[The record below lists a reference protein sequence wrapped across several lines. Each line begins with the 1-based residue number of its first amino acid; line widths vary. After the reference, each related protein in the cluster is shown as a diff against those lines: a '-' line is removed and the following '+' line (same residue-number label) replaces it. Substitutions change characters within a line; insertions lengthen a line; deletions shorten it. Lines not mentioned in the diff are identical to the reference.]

1 MFDYKRRIDE
11 LPKGSQILHEP
22 LLNKGSAF
30 SLKERDALNLNGL
43 LPPIV
48 LTIEEQKKRI
58 MKNFNNKHNDLE
70 KYIFLIALQDRNET
84 LFYKT
89 ITDEI
94 ETLMPIIYTPV
105 VGEACQK
112 YGHIF
117 RRPRGLYI
125 SKNDQGNIKNILKNW
140 PNKKVD
146 VIVVTDGERIL
157 GLGDLGSNGMGI
169 PVGKLS
175 LYTACA
181 GIDPAR
187 CLPIML
193 DVGTENENLKSDPL
207 YIGLTDGRIRG
218 DDYDSFIDE
227 FMEQASLAFPDA
239 IIQFEDFGN
248 RNASR
253 LLEKYKNDYRM
264 FNDDIQGTAA
274 VALAG
279 LLSSQRITK
288 KKLAEEKI
296 LFYGAG
302 TAGIGIANL
311 YTSALVE
318 KGYSEGAARKRCW
331 FIDSKGLVTKGRKNL
346 SNDKIPF
353 AHDHDVREDLCEIIE
368 SIRPTALIGISGQGH
383 AFSRD
388 VLELMAEIN
397 DRPIVFALSNPTSV
411 SECTAQQAYK
421 WTKGRCLFA
430 SGSPFGPVELEGK
443 TFIPGQGNN
452 AYIFPGVGLG
462 IVLSRSKIIS
472 DDLFL
477 SAAHTLSSLVSD
489 EELSNGQLYPSLS
502 DIRSVSKTIAISI
515 AKKVIA
521 SGLTNIALPKNL
533 EKYLDSIIYNPEYRD
548 YI

>member
-1 MFDYKRRIDE
+1 MVDFKRGIEE

-30 SLKERDALNLNGL
+30 SLKEREALHLNGL
-43 LPPIV
+43 LPPRV
-48 LTIEEQKKRI
+48 LTIEQQKNRI
-58 MKNFNNKHNDLE
+58 LENFNNKHNDLE

-84 LFYKT
+84 LFYRT

-94 ETLMPIIYTPV
+94 EEMMPIIYTPI

-125 SKNDQGNIKNILKNW
+125 SKNDKGNIRNILKNW
-140 PNKKVD
+140 SNDNVD

-157 GLGDLGSNGMGI
+157 GLGDLGANGMGI

-181 GIDPAR
+181 GVDPAR

-193 DVGTENENLKSDPL
+193 DVGTNNENLKNDPL

-218 DDYDSFIDE
+218 EEYDSFIDE
-227 FMEQASLAFPDA
+227 FMKETNEKFPDA

-248 RNASR
+248 HNAAR
-253 LLEKYKNDYRM
+253 LLDKYRNRYRM

-274 VALAG
+274 VTLAG

-288 KKLAEEKI
+288 RDLEDEKI

-311 YTSALVE
+311 YVTALTK
-318 KGYSEGAARKRCW
+318 KGYSKEEARRRCW
-331 FIDSKGLVTKGRKNL
+331 FVDSKGLVVSSRKNL
-346 SNDKIPF
+346 SRDKLPF
-353 AHDHDVREDLCEIIE
+353 AHEYYEKKDLSDIIQA
-368 SIRPTALIGISGQGH
+368 IRPTALIGISGQAN
-383 AFSRD
+383 AFSKN
-388 VLELMAEIN
+388 VLELMKGIN
-397 DRPIVFALSNPTSV
+397 DYPLVFALSNPTSS
-411 SECTAQQAYK
+411 SECTAENAYK
-421 WTKGRCLFA
+421 WTGGKCLFA
-430 SGSPFGPVELEGK
+430 SGSPFDSVEIEGK

-462 IVLSRSKIIS
+462 IILSKAEVIS

-477 SAAHTLSSLVSD
+477 AAAETLSILVSD
-489 EELSNGQLYPSLS
+489 KELSSGQLYPSIK
-502 DIRSVSKTIAISI
+502 DIKKVSKEIAITV
-515 AKKVIA
+515 AKKA
-521 SGLTNIALPKNL
+521 FSEGLTNMAIPQNI
-533 EKYLDSIIYNPEYRD
+533 ESSLDRIIYNPVYPD

>member
-1 MFDYKRRIDE
+1 MFDYKRRIDD

-89 ITDEI
+89 VTDEI

-125 SKNDQGNIKNILKNW
+125 SKNDQGNIINILKNW

-227 FMEQASLAFPDA
+227 FMEQTSLAFPDA

-253 LLEKYKNDYRM
+253 LLEKYKNNYRM

-279 LLSSQRITK
+279 LLSSQGITK

-318 KGYSEGAARKRCW
+318 KGYSEDAARKRCW

-346 SNDKIPF
+346 SKDKIPF
-353 AHDHDVREDLCEIIE
+353 AHDHDVKENLCEIIE

-443 TFIPGQGNN
+443 TFVPGQGNN

-533 EKYLDSIIYNPEYRD
+533 EKYLDSKIYNPEYRD

>member
-1 MFDYKRRIDE
+1 MVDFKRGIEE

-30 SLKERDALNLNGL
+30 SLKEREALHLNGL
-43 LPPIV
+43 LPPRV
-48 LTIEEQKKRI
+48 LTIEQQKNRI
-58 MKNFNNKHNDLE
+58 LENFNNKHNDLE

-84 LFYKT
+84 LFYRT

-94 ETLMPIIYTPV
+94 EEMMPIIYTPI

-125 SKNDQGNIKNILKNW
+125 SKNDKGNIRNILKNW
-140 PNKKVD
+140 SNDNVD

-157 GLGDLGSNGMGI
+157 GLGDLGANGMGI

-181 GIDPAR
+181 GVDPAR

-193 DVGTENENLKSDPL
+193 DVGTNNENLKNDPL
-207 YIGLTDGRIRG
+207 YIGLTEDRIRSEE
-218 DDYDSFIDE
+218 YDSFIDE
-227 FMEQASLAFPDA
+227 FMKETNEKFPDA

-248 RNASR
+248 HNAAR
-253 LLEKYKNDYRM
+253 LLDKYRNRYRM

-274 VALAG
+274 VTLAG

-288 KKLAEEKI
+288 RDLQDEKI

-311 YTSALVE
+311 YVTALTK
-318 KGYSEGAARKRCW
+318 KGYSKEEARWRCW
-331 FIDSKGLVTKGRKNL
+331 FVYSKGLVVSSRKNL
-346 SNDKIPF
+346 SRDKLPF
-353 AHDHDVREDLCEIIE
+353 AHEYYEKKDLSDIIQA
-368 SIRPTALIGISGQGH
+368 IRPTALIGISGQAN
-383 AFSRD
+383 AFSKNI
-388 VLELMAEIN
+388 LELMKDIN
-397 DRPIVFALSNPTSV
+397 DYPLVFALSNPTSS
-411 SECTAQQAYK
+411 SECTAENAYK
-421 WTKGRCLFA
+421 WTRGKCLFA
-430 SGSPFGPVELEGK
+430 SGSPFDSVEIEGK

-462 IVLSRSKIIS
+462 IILSKAEVIS

-477 SAAHTLSSLVSD
+477 AAAETLSILVSD
-489 EELSNGQLYPSLS
+489 KELSSGQLYPSIK
-502 DIRSVSKTIAISI
+502 DIKKVSKEIAITV
-515 AKKVIA
+515 AKKA
-521 SGLTNIALPKNL
+521 FSEGLTNMAIPQNI
-533 EKYLDSIIYNPEYRD
+533 ESSLDRIIYNPVYPD

>member
-48 LTIEEQKKRI
+48 LTIDEQKKRI
-58 MKNFNNKHNDLE
+58 MENFNNKHNDLE

-89 ITDEI
+89 VTDEI

-462 IVLSRSKIIS
+462 IVLSRSNIIS

-489 EELSNGQLYPSLS
+489 EELSSGQLYPSLS

>member
-89 ITDEI
+89 VTDEI

-443 TFIPGQGNN
+443 TFVPGQGNN

>member
-1 MFDYKRRIDE
+1 MVDKKRHIDKS
-11 LPKGSQILHEP
+11 LNGSQILHDP

-30 SLKERDALNLNGL
+30 SLKERVAFNLNGL
-43 LPPIV
+43 LPPKV
-48 LTIEEQKKRI
+48 LTIDDQKNRI
-58 MKNFNNKHNDLE
+58 MENYYNKQDDLE

-89 ITDEI
+89 LIDEI
-94 ETLMPIIYTPV
+94 DTLMPIIYTPV

-125 SKNDQGNIKNILKNW
+125 SKDDKGNIKNILKNW

-181 GIDPAR
+181 GIDPSR

-193 DVGTENENLKSDPL
+193 DVGTENKNLKEDPL
-207 YIGLTDGRIRG
+207 YIGLTNGRVRG
-218 DDYDSFIDE
+218 QAYDDFIDE
-227 FMEQASLAFPDA
+227 FMDEVSLVFPDA

-248 RNASR
+248 RNAGR
-253 LLEKYKNDYRM
+253 LLKKYKNNYRM
-264 FNDDIQGTAA
+264 FNDDIQGTAG
-274 VALAG
+274 VTLAG
-279 LLSSQRITK
+279 LLASQRITK
-288 KKLAEEKI
+288 KNLADEKI

-302 TAGIGIANL
+302 TAGVGIAHL
-311 YTSALVE
+311 YIKALVE
-318 KGYSEGAARKRCW
+318 EGYTEDDAKKRCW
-331 FIDSKGLVTKGRKNL
+331 FVDSKGLVVKSREGL
-346 SNDKIPF
+346 SNDKFFF
-353 AHDHDVREDLCEIIE
+353 AHNHEMEDNLVDIIQL
-368 SIRPTALIGISGQGH
+368 IRPTALIGISGHGK
-383 AFSRD
+383 AFSKN
-388 VLELMAEIN
+388 VLELMAEFN
-397 DRPIVFALSNPTSV
+397 KHPIVFALSNPTSS
-411 SECTAQQAYK
+411 SECTAEQAYR

-430 SGSPFGPVELEGK
+430 SGSPFDEVVLDGK
-443 TFIPGQGNN
+443 TFTPGQGNN

-462 IVLSRSKIIS
+462 IVLTRSKIIS
-472 DDLFL
+472 NDLFL
-477 SAAHTLSSLVSD
+477 VAAKTLARLVTD

-502 DIRSVSKTIAISI
+502 GIRSVSKTIAINV
-515 AKKVIA
+515 AKKVIS
-521 SGLTNIALPKNL
+521 SGLANVKNSDNL
-533 EKYLDSIIYNPEYRD
+533 EKHLDALIYSPEYQD

>member
-1 MFDYKRRIDE
+1 MVDFKRGIEE

-30 SLKERDALNLNGL
+30 SLKEREALHLNGL
-43 LPPIV
+43 LPPRV
-48 LTIEEQKKRI
+48 LTIEQQKNRI
-58 MKNFNNKHNDLE
+58 LENFNNKHNDLE

-84 LFYKT
+84 LFYRT

-94 ETLMPIIYTPV
+94 EEMMPIIYTPI

-125 SKNDQGNIKNILKNW
+125 SKNDKGNIRNILKNW
-140 PNKKVD
+140 SNDNVD

-157 GLGDLGSNGMGI
+157 GLGDLGANGMGI

-181 GIDPAR
+181 GVDPAR

-193 DVGTENENLKSDPL
+193 DVGTNNENLKNDPL
-207 YIGLTDGRIRG
+207 YIGLTEDRIRSEE
-218 DDYDSFIDE
+218 YDSFIDE
-227 FMEQASLAFPDA
+227 FMKEANEKFPDA

-248 RNASR
+248 HNAAR
-253 LLEKYKNDYRM
+253 LLDKYRNRYRM

-274 VALAG
+274 VTLAG

-288 KKLAEEKI
+288 RDLEDEKI

-311 YTSALVE
+311 YVTALTK
-318 KGYSEGAARKRCW
+318 KGYSKEEARSRCW
-331 FIDSKGLVTKGRKNL
+331 FVDSKGLVVSSRKNL
-346 SNDKIPF
+346 SRDKLPF
-353 AHDHDVREDLCEIIE
+353 AHEYYEKKDLSDIIQA
-368 SIRPTALIGISGQGH
+368 IRPTALIGISGQAN
-383 AFSRD
+383 AFSKN
-388 VLELMAEIN
+388 VLELMKGIN
-397 DRPIVFALSNPTSV
+397 DYPLVFALSNPTSS
-411 SECTAQQAYK
+411 SECTAENAYK
-421 WTKGRCLFA
+421 WTRGKCLFA
-430 SGSPFGPVELEGK
+430 SGSPFDSVEIEGK

-462 IVLSRSKIIS
+462 IILSQAEVIS

-477 SAAHTLSSLVSD
+477 AAAETLSILVSD
-489 EELSNGQLYPSLS
+489 KELSSGQLYPSIK
-502 DIRSVSKTIAISI
+502 DIKKVSKEIAITV
-515 AKKVIA
+515 AKKA
-521 SGLTNIALPKNL
+521 FSEGLTNMAIPQNI
-533 EKYLDSIIYNPEYRD
+533 ESSLDRIIYNPVYPD
-548 YI
+548 YF

>member
-89 ITDEI
+89 VTDEI

-125 SKNDQGNIKNILKNW
+125 SKNDRGNIINILKNW